1 LAAVTGVAR
10 FMRVIDKAA
19 KLKRMS
25 GGASWPGARAGGNQL
40 GAGSMSQTGEIATLG
55 GGCFWCLEAVFLGV
69 DGVTAVESGYA
80 GGQVDRPTYEQV
92 CDGVT
97 GHAEVVKVEFDPAR
111 IGYREILDIFFA
123 IHDPTQL
130 NRQGNDVGTQYRSV
144 IFTHSDAQRETALQ
158 AIREIAAEGIY
169 DGQIVTQVL
178 PLDGNYWPAE
188 AYHQNYFAQ
197 HPNQGYCSFVVAP
210 KVAKFRQKFAHR
222 VKAG

>member
-1 LAAVTGVAR
+1 
-10 FMRVIDKAA
+10 
-19 KLKRMS
+19 
-25 GGASWPGARAGGNQL
+25 
-40 GAGSMSQTGEIATLG
+40 MSQTGEIATLG
-55 GGCFWCLEAVFLGV
+55 GGCFWCLEAVYLSV
-69 DGVTAVESGYA
+69 DGVNSVQSGYA
-80 GGQVDRPTYEQV
+80 GGQTQNPTYEQV

-97 GHAEVVKVEFDPAR
+97 GHAEVVNVDFDPSK
-111 IGYREILDIFFA
+111 ISYREILDIFFA

-144 IFTHSDAQRETALQ
+144 IFTNSDAQRETALQ
-158 AIREIAAEGIY
+158 AIREVGEQRIY

-222 VKAG
+222 IKVG

>member
-1 LAAVTGVAR
+1 
-10 FMRVIDKAA
+10 M
-19 KLKRMS
+19 
-25 GGASWPGARAGGNQL
+25 GNEML
-40 GAGSMSQTGEIATLG
+40 ETATLG
-55 GGCFWCLEAVFLGV
+55 GGCFWCTEAVFLDV
-69 DGVTAVESGYA
+69 DGVTAVQSGYA
-80 GGQVDRPTYEQV
+80 GGHTRNPGYRDICEG
-92 CDGVT
+92 DT
-97 GHAEVVKVEFDPAR
+97 GHAEVVNVTFDPAR
-111 IGYREILDIFFA
+111 IGYREILEIFFA
-123 IHDPTQL
+123 THDPTTL

-158 AIREIAAEGIY
+158 AIREIGEQGIY

-222 VKAG
+222 IKAS

>member
-1 LAAVTGVAR
+1 MT
-10 FMRVIDKAA
+10 
-19 KLKRMS
+19 
-25 GGASWPGARAGGNQL
+25 
-40 GAGSMSQTGEIATLG
+40 QTVEVATLG
-55 GGCFWCLEAVFLGV
+55 GGCFWCLEAVFLSV
-69 DGVTAVESGYA
+69 EGVTAVESGYA
-80 GGQVDRPTYEQV
+80 GGKTQQPTYEQV
-92 CDGVT
+92 CDGET

-144 IFTHSDAQRETALQ
+144 IFTHSEAQRETALQ
-158 AIREIAAEGIY
+158 AIREVAAEGIY

-197 HPNQGYCSFVVAP
+197 HPSQGYCSVVVAP